1 MTATSRVGGVPAS
14 EAVRAARSRGALLRP
29 FAGTWPSLGAG
40 AWVAPGAVVAG
51 DVAIG
56 EDASVWYGCVLRGD
70 VQSIRVGARTNIQD
84 QSVVHVTRDRFPC
97 SIGDEVTVGHR
108 AVVHG
113 CVVEEGAMIGIGAVV
128 LDGARIGEGAWV
140 GAGSVVTPGTTV
152 PPGTLVLGA
161 PAREVR
167 TLSADEIAEQR
178 ERTLHY
184 VAVARTH
191 AAEDA
196 GG

>member
-1 MTATSRVGGVPAS
+1 VGAVAD
-14 EAVRAARSRGALLRP
+14 AVRAARANGALVRP
-29 FAGTWPSLGAG
+29 FGGIWPRLGPG
-40 AWVAPGAVVAG
+40 SWVAPGAVVAG
-51 DVAIG
+51 DVDLG

-97 SIGDEVTVGHR
+97 IIGDEVTVGHR

-113 CVVEEGAMIGIGAVV
+113 CVVEEGALIGIGAVV

-140 GAGSVVTPGTTV
+140 GAGAVVTQGTEV
-152 PPGTLVLGA
+152 APGTLVLGT

-167 TLSADEIAEQR
+167 TLSRDEMADQR
-178 ERTLHY
+178 QRTLHY
-184 VAVARTH
+184 VGVARAH
-191 AAEDA
+191 AAEDRRN
-196 GG
+196 